1 MKPVDHVMPTVP
13 ANWVRRVDEKRRP
26 KDPKQRHPGHDQP
39 GHHPKQPPGPDPD
52 GRTHTIDE
60 LA

>member
-13 ANWVRRVDEKRRP
+13 SNWVRRVEERRRKRDPEKGRQQNRD
-26 KDPKQRHPGHDQP
+26 K
-39 GHHPKQPPGPDPD
+39 KQPPGPDPD
-52 GRTHTIDE
+52 GRTHIIDE

>member
-13 ANWVRRVDEKRRP
+13 SNWVRRVEDRRRKRDPEKGRQQER
-26 KDPKQRHPGHDQP
+26 DQ
-39 GHHPKQPPGPDPD
+39 KPPSGSGPD
-52 GRTHTIDE
+52 GRTHIIDE

>member
-13 ANWVRRVDEKRRP
+13 SNWVRRVEERRRKRDPEKGR
-26 KDPKQRHPGHDQP
+26 QQNHDQ
-39 GHHPKQPPGPDPD
+39 KQPPGPDPD
-52 GRTHTIDE
+52 GRTHIIDE